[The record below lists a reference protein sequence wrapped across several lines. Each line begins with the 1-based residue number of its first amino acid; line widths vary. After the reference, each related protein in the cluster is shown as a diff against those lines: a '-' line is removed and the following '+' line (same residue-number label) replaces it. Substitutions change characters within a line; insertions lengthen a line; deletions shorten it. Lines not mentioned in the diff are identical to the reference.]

1 MIDFK
6 IIDEQERK
14 KINDYLGCMTCEY
27 NTHDG
32 FVTSEMYSLIFSFN
46 DSSDSILSSWVC
58 VDDFIELITSSTS
71 HMLLS
76 MESTFDF
83 SDFKSALSLI
93 NKG

>member
-1 MIDFK
+1 
-6 IIDEQERK
+6 
-14 KINDYLGCMTCEY
+14 
-27 NTHDG
+27 
-32 FVTSEMYSLIFSFN
+32 MYSLIFSFN

-71 HMLLS
+71 HMLSS

-93 NKG
+93 NKGVIIFYGIFRSNYY